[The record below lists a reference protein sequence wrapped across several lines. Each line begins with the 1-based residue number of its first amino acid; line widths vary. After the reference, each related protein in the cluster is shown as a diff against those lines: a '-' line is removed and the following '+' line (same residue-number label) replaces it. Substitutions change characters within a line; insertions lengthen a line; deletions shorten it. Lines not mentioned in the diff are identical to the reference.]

1 MTFGSGGHSAL
12 LLDTANA
19 TNTAVNLVA
28 SDCDNFAF
36 QAAKDIAVRYPASSI
51 LPVRSR

>member
-12 LLDTANA
+12 LLDTANK

-28 SDCDNFAF
+28 SDCDSLAL
-36 QAAKDIAVRYPASSI
+36 QAAEEMAVRYPTSSV